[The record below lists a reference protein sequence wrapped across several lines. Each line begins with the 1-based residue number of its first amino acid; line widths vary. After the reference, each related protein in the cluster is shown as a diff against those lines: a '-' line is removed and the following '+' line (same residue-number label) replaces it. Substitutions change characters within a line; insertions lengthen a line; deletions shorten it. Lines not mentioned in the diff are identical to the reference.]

1 MDKKLSSYYW
11 VGKISPNIGEI
22 VDFHYSGVVYMRYGV
37 IKHVLKKHKT
47 QLSKQN
53 ILHPIAC
60 IKKVI
65 KEPDYIGSHPNKPKT
80 SIEFIK
86 YIHDNNIL
94 VAIEVDLKAGY
105 IYVSSMYPITEAK
118 LESRIYSG
126 RVKKIDYKKL
136 K

>member
-1 MDKKLSSYYW
+1 MDKNINSFYW
-11 VGKISPNIGEI
+11 VGKVSPNTGKI
-22 VDFHYSGVVYMRYGV
+22 VDFNYSGVVYMRYGV
-37 IKHVLKKHKT
+37 IKHVLNKHRS

-65 KEPDYIGSHPNKPKT
+65 KEPDYIGSHPDKLTT

-86 YIHDNNIL
+86 YIHDNHIL
-94 VAIEVDLKAGY
+94 VAIEADVKEGY

-118 LESRIYSG
+118 LESRIYSE
-126 RVKKIDYKKL
+126 RVKKFNYRKL